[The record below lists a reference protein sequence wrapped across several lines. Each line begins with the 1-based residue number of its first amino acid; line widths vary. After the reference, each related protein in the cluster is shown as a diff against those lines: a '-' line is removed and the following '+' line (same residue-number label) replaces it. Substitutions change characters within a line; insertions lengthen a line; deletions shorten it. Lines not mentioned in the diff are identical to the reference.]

1 MARKVYS
8 TYETFID
15 YINELIEVGYL
26 TKEKVAQHSLRPY
39 PINVIIKCYA
49 LSTYRPYDFPPSDY
63 SAMHKYEES
72 FLYLTEKGKDWFF
85 DYLDSKPYA
94 FLHKVFSRVFR
105 SVKKPI
111 PDGESFRNYIR
122 LQNYNGTA
130 GENDTVYH
138 REVRVTRTWKQGNVI
153 REDITYFSS
162 LPEARHYIFVM
173 SCSYPIGQFKLHFKQ
188 ACGKWRI
195 TTPLDMRKKGSQS
208 LKDAMSYKRGVK
220 KKK

>member
-8 TYETFID
+8 TYETFLD
-15 YINELIEVGYL
+15 YIDELIEVGYL
-26 TKEKVAQHSLRPY
+26 TKEKVAKHSLRQY
-39 PINVIIKCYA
+39 SINIIIKCYA
-49 LSTYRPYDFPPSDY
+49 LSTYRPYDFQPADNS
-63 SAMHKYEES
+63 SMHKYEES
-72 FLYLTEKGKDWFF
+72 FLYLTDKGKDWFF
-85 DYLDSKPYA
+85 GYLDSRPYD
-94 FLHKVFSRVFR
+94 FLHKVFSRVFWDR
-105 SVKKPI
+105 KRPI
-111 PDGESFRNYIR
+111 PEGESFRNCAFLR
-122 LQNYNGTA
+122 NYAGTS
-130 GENDTVYH
+130 GDNDVLYH
-138 REVRVTRTWKQGNVI
+138 REVRVTRTWKQGNVV

-162 LPEARHYIFVM
+162 IPEARHYIFVM